1 MSERISVAKASKMLG
16 MNPQAVRILMQ
27 RGVLDIGF
35 CYKDLSKGNSF
46 RYVIIEEKLNK
57 VIGK

>member
-35 CYKDLSKGNSF
+35 ATKTL
-46 RYVIIEEKLNK
+46 VK
-57 VIGK
+57 VIHIDM